1 MAKVEYQK
9 KGEIAFITLN
19 RPEAMNAV
27 DFEMVELMHKIWDD
41 FNEDN
46 NLRVAILMAAGD
58 HFCVG
63 FDIMSMLGRLGGDKF
78 DWTKSAIHGD
88 VNCNPIQ
95 HGVKKPVVAAVNG
108 NVNGTGLWL
117 MLASDI
123 RIATPETSF
132 GLGEVK
138 INFPVE
144 FTALLP
150 RFMPFAL
157 ASEMLITGRNIKAQR
172 FYDLGI
178 INAVVEKGDLIVA
191 AEKSAKQICG
201 GGPLAIEA
209 MKQLIHK
216 GYDLDYKAIM
226 RLSDE
231 LVSPVV
237 NSQDTKEAL
246 TAFGEKRKPV
256 WIGK

>member
-1 MAKVEYQK
+1 MAKVEYEK
-9 KGEIAFITLN
+9 KGEIAFITIN
-19 RPEAMNAV
+19 RPKAMNAI

-41 FNEDN
+41 FNEDQE
-46 NLRVAILMAAGD
+46 LRVAVLTAAGD

-63 FDIMSMLGRLGGDKF
+63 FDIMSMLDRLGRDKF

-88 VNCNPIQ
+88 VNCNPIH
-95 HGVKKPVVAAVNG
+95 HGVKKPIVAAVTG
-108 NVNGTGLWL
+108 NVNGVGLWL
-117 MLASDI
+117 VLASDI

-132 GLGEVK
+132 GLGEVR

-150 RFMPFAL
+150 RFMPLAL
-157 ASEMLITGRNIKAQR
+157 ASEMLITGRNITAQR

-178 INAVVEKGDLIVA
+178 INALVEKGELMNE
-191 AEKSAKQICG
+191 AEKAAKQICG

-216 GYDLDYKAIM
+216 GYDLDYEAIM
-226 RLSDE
+226 NLSDKI
-231 LVSPVV
+231 VSPVV

-246 TAFGEKRKPV
+246 RAFSEKRKPV
-256 WIGK
+256 WTGK